1 MSVSGP
7 AGELDALDQGI
18 AALERQRETLGDAVV
33 DAALRPLLQRRER
46 LSAHPGDRR
55 KLVTVLFSD
64 LVDSTPLTAALG
76 DEVMREL
83 MGRYFALWREAVEA
97 QGGHVL
103 KFIGDAVVG
112 VFGMDRAREDDPHR
126 AVRAAVSVQPGLARL
141 ADEVRAEHGQALR
154 TRVGID
160 TGDVVL
166 GSFDERGD
174 GDVVVVGATVN
185 RAARLQ
191 TAAPPDGILLSSATA
206 RHVRGSFGLQ
216 EHGELDLKGLD
227 RPVRTYLVHSAAE
240 SGFWSTARGLEGVST
255 RTVGRDV
262 ELQLLAKLF
271 EDTVAERAS
280 RVVTVVGDAGIGKSR
295 LLADFEAWLAGLPET
310 VWLLRGRA
318 DPTADGMPHG
328 LMRSAFAERFSIQD
342 TDTPADVREKWRQ
355 GMAAMSAGAVSGAE
369 ELISWLGFTTT
380 DTSAPD
386 TAPLDPAALQHRAW
400 SALDATMASMC
411 EEAPVVLL
419 LEDLHWADRPVL
431 DLLIDVQS
439 RPRAYPLLVVATARP
454 TLLEQHPHWGEGL
467 AGHREVRLQPLSR
480 REAGLLVSEILQK
493 LETVPDWVRE
503 LVVDATEGNPFFV
516 EEVIAWFVD
525 TGTIGTGP
533 QGWIVGSSPPS
544 AVAVPGTLRAV
555 LEARLDTLSRSERDL
570 VDRAS
575 VVGRVFWDA
584 AVEHLAEGQPA
595 PSAQAYDAL
604 RRREVVHQ
612 RPSSA
617 FAHAHEFA
625 FRHALLRDVAY
636 DGLLSP
642 VRRTYHARAAAW
654 VLETARASGRLD
666 EHAGTVAQHL
676 LAAGE
681 REAAAP
687 WLLSAARHA
696 ARTYANDEA
705 LALLDRAA
713 GGTSDELLF
722 EVLLEK
728 ERVLD
733 RTGRREEQRVV
744 LDGLVEAAGDDVGR
758 KAKVLLARG
767 RWLFFHAEYADAVQV
782 SSEAAALA
790 GEAGLHVDEVE
801 AWIMGGRSLAFASE
815 HIKARRHL
823 QAALDMAREVGT
835 MRQVGEALR
844 LLGVVATNLHEERLA
859 IDLLKQS
866 ATAFEQVRDEE
877 GQALV
882 SGQLAAVHMLAGR
895 MEEAKIHSEAA
906 LAVFTAN
913 GHLLRQGIVLGNL
926 NSIALDTGRLDEALA
941 TAVRAVRLTEEVE
954 DFEGV
959 ASSLLRLGQAERL
972 TGASKTAREH
982 LELSVELGRQHSLHY
997 FVSHSLAALSALALD
1012 ESRTVDALATAEE
1025 ARVAAMLSDIPLAI
1039 AQSDT
1044 ALGLAALAT
1053 GDTQRAVD
1061 ALTAAT
1067 DRTRQLGVA
1076 TETVQSEALLA
1087 EALLRVG
1094 RADEAR
1100 ALAHKTFVAMGPNG
1114 PEPCGEPHPGRA
1126 LIACH
1131 RVLEAVGD
1139 AWAREVPEV
1148 AARFLGRRAA
1158 LIEDLAVRERFLQI
1172 PDCRAL
1178 AQLIP
1183 TTTDVTSPRIP
1194 PPPGESRAPSGSGP
1208 QGGPMA

>member
-1 MSVSGP
+1 MSVNGP

-18 AALERQRETLGDAVV
+18 AALERQRETLGDSVV

-76 DEVMREL
+76 DEAMREL
-83 MGRYFALWREAVEA
+83 MGRYFGLWREAVEA

-126 AVRAAVSVQPGLARL
+126 AVRAAVSVQPDLARL
-141 ADEVRAEHGQALR
+141 ADEVRTEHGQALR

-216 EHGELDLKGLD
+216 DHGELDLKGLD

-255 RTVGRDV
+255 RTIGRDV
-262 ELQLLAKLF
+262 ELKLLAKLF
-271 EDTVAERAS
+271 EDTVEERAS

-295 LLADFEAWLAGLPET
+295 LLADLEAWLASLPDT

-318 DPTADGMPHG
+318 DPSADGMPHG
-328 LMRSAFAERFSIQD
+328 LVRSAFAERFSIQD
-342 TDTPADVREKWRQ
+342 TDPPAEVLEKWHK

-369 ELISWLGFTTT
+369 DLIGWLGFTTT
-380 DTSAPD
+380 DTSATD

-400 SALDATMASMC
+400 SALDATMRAMC
-411 EEAPVVLL
+411 DEAPVVLL

-431 DLLIDVQS
+431 DLLIDVQA

-467 AGHREVRLQPLSR
+467 SGHREVRLQPLSR
-480 REAGLLVSEILQK
+480 REAGLLVSEILHE

-503 LVVDATEGNPFFV
+503 VVVDATEGNPFFV

-533 QGWIVGSSPPS
+533 GGWTVLPSPPN
-544 AVAVPGTLRAV
+544 AAAVPGTLRAV

-575 VVGRVFWDA
+575 VIGRVFWDA
-584 AVEHLAEGQPA
+584 AVAHLAEGLPA

-681 REAAAP
+681 EEAAAP

-705 LALLDRAA
+705 LTLLDRAA
-713 GGTSDELLF
+713 AGTRDDLRF

-733 RTGRREEQRVV
+733 RTGRRDEQRAV
-744 LDGLVEAAGDDVGR
+744 LDSLVEAAGDDLGR
-758 KAKVLLARG
+758 RAKVLLVRG
-767 RWLFFHAEYADAVQV
+767 RWLFFHAEYADAVRV

-790 GEAGLHVDEVE
+790 EKAGLRTDEVE

-815 HIKARRHL
+815 HLKARRHL
-823 QAALDMAREVGT
+823 QAALDMAREAGT
-835 MRQVGEALR
+835 MRQVGETLR

-859 IDLLKQS
+859 VDLLEES
-866 ATAFEQVRDEE
+866 ADAFRQVRDEE

-895 MEEAKIHSEAA
+895 MEEAKVHSEAA

-926 NSIALDTGRLDEALA
+926 NSIALDTGRLDEALV
-941 TAVRAVRLTEEVE
+941 TAVRAVELSERVE
-954 DFEGV
+954 DFEGIV
-959 ASSLLRLGQAERL
+959 SSLQRLGEAERL
-972 TGASKTAREH
+972 TGAGTTAREH
-982 LELSVELGRQHSLHY
+982 LERAVQLGRQHSLHY
-997 FVSHSLAALSALALD
+997 FVCHALASLSALALD
-1012 ESRTVDALATAEE
+1012 ESRPADALSLAEE
-1025 ARVAAMLSDIPLAI
+1025 ARASATLSDIPLAI
-1039 AQSDT
+1039 AKSDI

-1053 GDTQRAVD
+1053 GDTQTAVH
-1061 ALTAAT
+1061 ALTAAS
-1067 DRTRQLGVA
+1067 DRTRLLGVA
-1076 TETVQSEALLA
+1076 TETVQSEAFLA
-1087 EALLRVG
+1087 DALATATRVE
-1094 RADEAR
+1094 EAR
-1100 ALAHKTFVAMGPNG
+1100 ALARKAFVAMGPNG

-1131 RVLEAVGD
+1131 RALEALGD
-1139 AWAREVPEV
+1139 PWAREVPVV
-1148 AARFLGRRAA
+1148 AARFLTRRAA
-1158 LIEDLAVRERFLQI
+1158 LVEDAAVRERFLQI

-1178 AQLIP
+1178 AELA
-1183 TTTDVTSPRIP
+1183 
-1194 PPPGESRAPSGSGP
+1194 GAAG
-1208 QGGPMA
+1208 